1 MKGDGDVV
9 LSQQDLE
16 GLWPE
21 GPIVAYRATVERLLH
36 FADGTTCPLPLPEA
50 QQCWDVRLAV
60 AGLLRVEAERL
71 EVVRR
76 VDRVEQSTWLMT
88 NRSVNM
94 FCRIFLEGAR

>member
-1 MKGDGDVV
+1 M

-21 GPIVAYRATVERLLH
+21 GPIFAYRATVERLLH
-36 FADGTTCPLPLPEA
+36 YEEGTTCPVRMVDA

-60 AGLLRVEAERL
+60 AGLLRVEAEHL
-71 EVVRR
+71 EVSRR
-76 VDRVEQSTWLMT
+76 VAGVQQSTWLMT

-94 FCRIFLEGAR
+94 FCRMFLEGVR